1 MSGRL
6 LSKRCNFCSL
16 LINTV
21 WNKIFKTNLI
31 SVYWFFR
38 YDWGCFMQDL
48 RSQFVE
54 KNRDRRGEEIDA
66 FIVFF
71 ASE

>member
-1 MSGRL
+1 
-6 LSKRCNFCSL
+6 
-16 LINTV
+16 
-21 WNKIFKTNLI
+21 
-31 SVYWFFR
+31 
-38 YDWGCFMQDL
+38 MQDL